1 MAELSVR
8 FTGKRNGYNREEVD
22 QFVKDV
28 ESMLQDRAATIA
40 NLQQQIANLE
50 ARLQKMTGDDATVEE
65 KVELYDKLMKKMDG
79 DYTNLLAPAI
89 AKAKKIEAK
98 AEEEYAVRIDQARY
112 TAEGIY
118 RETADR
124 IAAAVDDNVD
134 RLYGLLDSYIYSQ
147 SLPGKIDSFFDS
159 CQVVSARIARKVNK
173 ASKIPAKAG
182 KQVKKS
188 CNNAANAV
196 KKKADTYR
204 NNIVAYKEAD

>member
-1 MAELSVR
+1 MSELSVR

-28 ESMLQDRAATIA
+28 ESMLQERAATIA
-40 NLQQQIANLE
+40 GLQQQIANLE

-159 CQVVSARIARKVNK
+159 CQVVSQRIARRARKM
-173 ASKIPAKAG
+173 SKLPAKA
-182 KQVKKS
+182 QKKVQKTYS
-188 CNNAANAV
+188 GAANAV
-196 KKKADTYR
+196 KKKANTYR